1 MFRKDNPS
9 QLCCLCITL
18 SSHPV
23 VEFLNQVKMERAY
36 YEAPNSRAV
45 VTDYH
50 DGKTYLQ
57 CVRRYLGRMTDLDC
71 NIKVCLRSPL
81 ARSHLTSDREPP
93 PTPPPVAL
101 AGVSAPC

>member
-1 MFRKDNPS
+1 MFRTDNPS

-18 SSHPV
+18 SSHPE
-23 VEFLNQVKMERAY
+23 VEFLNQVKMERVY

-71 NIKVCLRSPL
+71 NIKVCLRSTSGPVS
-81 ARSHLTSDREPP
+81 SHL
-93 PTPPPVAL
+93 
-101 AGVSAPC
+101 